1 MRTETGFCADD
12 QILLDVRKLRRAEVH
27 HWQVARVLFF
37 TWGIVPGVRHDSND
51 RQRNAILIGVANGNW
66 IVDLFASRVGA
77 GKKFLRGELD
87 DHDRSRTSAR
97 VRRSEIAAPQHP
109 HTKRAKEAR
118 GNNRHGPDW
127 LPAVM

>member
-27 HWQVARVLFF
+27 HWQVTRVLFF

-66 IVDLFASRVGA
+66 IVDLFANRVGA
-77 GKKFLRGELD
+77 GKKILRGELV
-87 DHDRSRTSAR
+87 DHDRSRTTAH
-97 VRRSEIAAPQHP
+97 VFRSEISAPQNR
-109 HTKRAKEAR
+109 HTKRAKVAR
-118 GNNRHGPDW
+118 
-127 LPAVM
+127 

>member
-27 HWQVARVLFF
+27 HWQVTRVLFF

-66 IVDLFASRVGA
+66 IVD
-77 GKKFLRGELD
+77 
-87 DHDRSRTSAR
+87 HDRSRTTAH
-97 VRRSEIAAPQHP
+97 VFRSEISAPQNR
-109 HTKRAKEAR
+109 HTKRAKVAR
-118 GNNRHGPDW
+118 
-127 LPAVM
+127 